1 LALNLALPLE
11 SAEGERRVALD
22 PSVVARLRK
31 NYNVN
36 VVIQANCG
44 QAAGFYDDDYEDV
57 PVVGSFSECV
67 ANAVL
72 VVKVQPPTID
82 EANLLPI
89 GSVLVSLITPYL
101 HLDVIEIFRT
111 RKITTLAMDLMPRIT
126 RAQSMDALSSQATVA
141 GYKAALL
148 AAELSPRLF
157 PMLTTAAGTIRPS
170 RVIVIGAG
178 VAGLQAIAT
187 ARRLGAQVEAYD
199 IRSAAREQIESLG
212 ASMID
217 TGVEAEGPG
226 GRARALNAEE
236 KQKQHDVLAEHMSR
250 AHAVICAAAIPGRRA
265 PRIITEDMVEGMMPD
280 TVIVDMAAETGGNCE
295 LSKPGESYWHGD
307 TLIVGPVNLPSSGA
321 VHATEMYALN
331 VYNLLKLLLD
341 ERGQLHLDWSDEI
354 ISSCLLTLDGNVYH
368 KHTADLME
376 IEGAPPISGQLQRSA
391 ESPDQASGWIE
402 EESGSDEQTDSNDL
416 SEDVDSADADKSS
429 PAASAA
435 TLAATNATT
444 DSATQSATQAT
455 TQTSQSTM
463 QNKAAPAGQ
472 DSNQSNGAHA
482 NKAIAGAGADT
493 QSVTQE
499 ASGTAASHTGEPQP
513 ETADTEEQTEE
524 VSGDSDVEDDA
535 PRDDLMLIK
544 GIGPALQNRLYAFQI
559 KTYTDLANLD
569 AEGIEKLERQLDDNS
584 ELDVSAWVA
593 QARELEKLQ

>member
-44 QAAGFYDDDYEDV
+44 HAAGFYDDDYEDV

-72 VVKVQPPTID
+72 VVKVRPPTID

-101 HLDVIEIFRT
+101 HLDVIDILRT

-217 TGVEAEGPG
+217 TGVDAEGPG
-226 GRARALNAEE
+226 GRARALNTEE
-236 KQKQHDVLAEHMSR
+236 KQKQHDVLADHMSR

-265 PRIITEDMVEGMMPD
+265 PLIITEDMVEGMMPD

-368 KHTADLME
+368 KHTADLMN
-376 IEGAPPISGQLQRSA
+376 IEVAPPISGNLQRSD
-391 ESPDQASGWIE
+391 ESPDQTSGWIE
-402 EESGSDEQTDSNDL
+402 EESIVDADSDTTPNSDNKVLSDAVDTTAAVYGSESVGGSQSAVQDSSPSAA
-416 SEDVDSADADKSS
+416 SEDAQ
-429 PAASAA
+429 P
-435 TLAATNATT
+435 
-444 DSATQSATQAT
+444 QSA
-455 TQTSQSTM
+455 
-463 QNKAAPAGQ
+463 KADVDAKTDEG
-472 DSNQSNGAHA
+472 
-482 NKAIAGAGADT
+482 
-493 QSVTQE
+493 
-499 ASGTAASHTGEPQP
+499 
-513 ETADTEEQTEE
+513 
-524 VSGDSDVEDDA
+524 SGDSDSHDDE
-535 PRDDLMLIK
+535 PRDDLMAIK

-559 KTYTDLANLD
+559 RTYADLANLD
-569 AEGIEKLERQLDDNS
+569 AQGIEKLERQLDDNS

-593 QARELEKLQ
+593 QAKELEKYQ

>member
-44 QAAGFYDDDYEDV
+44 HAAGFYDDDYEDV

-101 HLDVIEIFRT
+101 HLDVIEILRT

-217 TGVEAEGPG
+217 TGVDAEGPG

-236 KQKQHDVLAEHMSR
+236 KQKQHDVLADHMSR

-265 PRIITEDMVEGMMPD
+265 PLIITEDMVEGMMPD

-368 KHTADLME
+368 KHTADLMN
-376 IEGAPPISGQLQRSA
+376 IEAAPPISGNLQRSD
-391 ESPDQASGWIE
+391 ESPDQTSGWIE
-402 EESGSDEQTDSNDL
+402 EESAADADSDTTPNSDNTVLSGTVDTTAEVHGSESVGDSQSTVQDNTSQDL
-416 SEDVDSADADKSS
+416 SPSAASEDVQ
-429 PAASAA
+429 P
-435 TLAATNATT
+435 
-444 DSATQSATQAT
+444 QSA
-455 TQTSQSTM
+455 
-463 QNKAAPAGQ
+463 KADVDAKTDEG
-472 DSNQSNGAHA
+472 
-482 NKAIAGAGADT
+482 
-493 QSVTQE
+493 
-499 ASGTAASHTGEPQP
+499 
-513 ETADTEEQTEE
+513 
-524 VSGDSDVEDDA
+524 SGDSDSHDDE
-535 PRDDLMLIK
+535 PRDDLMAIN

-559 KTYTDLANLD
+559 RTYTDLANLD

-593 QARELEKLQ
+593 QAKELEKYQ

>member
-1 LALNLALPLE
+1 MALNLALPLE

-44 QAAGFYDDDYEDV
+44 HAAGFYDDDYEDV

-101 HLDVIEIFRT
+101 HLDVIEILRT

-217 TGVEAEGPG
+217 TGVDAEGPG

-236 KQKQHDVLAEHMSR
+236 KQKQHDVLADHMSR

-265 PRIITEDMVEGMMPD
+265 PLIITEDMVEGMMPD

-368 KHTADLME
+368 KHTADLMN
-376 IEGAPPISGQLQRSA
+376 IEAAPPISGNLQRSD
-391 ESPDQASGWIE
+391 ESPDQTSGWIE
-402 EESGSDEQTDSNDL
+402 EESAADADSDTTPNSDNTVLSGTVDTTAEVHGSESVGDSQSTVQDNTSQDL
-416 SEDVDSADADKSS
+416 SPSAASEDVQ
-429 PAASAA
+429 P
-435 TLAATNATT
+435 
-444 DSATQSATQAT
+444 QSA
-455 TQTSQSTM
+455 
-463 QNKAAPAGQ
+463 KADVDAKTDEG
-472 DSNQSNGAHA
+472 
-482 NKAIAGAGADT
+482 
-493 QSVTQE
+493 
-499 ASGTAASHTGEPQP
+499 
-513 ETADTEEQTEE
+513 
-524 VSGDSDVEDDA
+524 SGDSDSHDDE
-535 PRDDLMLIK
+535 PRDDLMAIN

-559 KTYTDLANLD
+559 RTYTDLANLD

-593 QARELEKLQ
+593 QAKELEKYQ

>member
-44 QAAGFYDDDYEDV
+44 HAAGFYDDDYEDV

-101 HLDVIEIFRT
+101 HLDVIEILRT

-217 TGVEAEGPG
+217 TGVDAEGPG

-236 KQKQHDVLAEHMSR
+236 KQKQHDVLADHMSR
-250 AHAVICAAAIPGRRA
+250 AHSVICAAAIPGRRA
-265 PRIITEDMVEGMMPD
+265 PLIITEDMVEGMMPD

-368 KHTADLME
+368 KHTADLMN
-376 IEGAPPISGQLQRSA
+376 IEAAPPISGNLQRSD
-391 ESPDQASGWIE
+391 ESPDQTSGWIE
-402 EESGSDEQTDSNDL
+402 EESAADADSDTTPNSDNTVLSGTVDTTAEVHGSESVGDSQSAVQDNTSQDL
-416 SEDVDSADADKSS
+416 SPSAASEDVQ
-429 PAASAA
+429 P
-435 TLAATNATT
+435 
-444 DSATQSATQAT
+444 QSA
-455 TQTSQSTM
+455 
-463 QNKAAPAGQ
+463 KADVDAKTDEG
-472 DSNQSNGAHA
+472 
-482 NKAIAGAGADT
+482 
-493 QSVTQE
+493 
-499 ASGTAASHTGEPQP
+499 
-513 ETADTEEQTEE
+513 
-524 VSGDSDVEDDA
+524 SGDSDSHDDE
-535 PRDDLMLIK
+535 PRDDLMAIN

-559 KTYTDLANLD
+559 RTYTDLANLD

-593 QARELEKLQ
+593 QAKELEKYQ

>member
-1 LALNLALPLE
+1 MALNLALPLE
-11 SAEGERRVALD
+11 SAAGERRVALD

-44 QAAGFYDDDYEDV
+44 HAAGFYDDDYEDV

-72 VVKVQPPTID
+72 IVKVQPPTID

-101 HLDVIEIFRT
+101 HLDVIEILRT

-217 TGVEAEGPG
+217 TGVDAEGPG

-236 KQKQHDVLAEHMSR
+236 KQKQHDVLADHMSR

-265 PRIITEDMVEGMMPD
+265 PLIITEDMVEGMMPD

-295 LSKPGESYWHGD
+295 LSKVGESYWHGD

-341 ERGQLHLDWSDEI
+341 ERGQLHLDWGDEI

-368 KHTADLME
+368 KHTADLMK
-376 IEGAPPISGQLQRSA
+376 IDVAPPISGQLQRSD
-391 ESPDQASGWIE
+391 ESPDQTSGWIE
-402 EESGSDEQTDSNDL
+402 EENTSDTNLESTTEASNNDL
-416 SEDVDSADADKSS
+416 SDAADSIDTDQGLLAGSASSSASSSVSDSAFSNAVQ
-429 PAASAA
+429 
-435 TLAATNATT
+435 TNAAQANETPGNANEVQSTAAHHGDQSEIQDSSTT
-444 DSATQSATQAT
+444 DATEH
-455 TQTSQSTM
+455 
-463 QNKAAPAGQ
+463 G
-472 DSNQSNGAHA
+472 DSNFELAQT
-482 NKAIAGAGADT
+482 K
-493 QSVTQE
+493 
-499 ASGTAASHTGEPQP
+499 
-513 ETADTEEQTEE
+513 TEEG
-524 VSGDSDVEDDA
+524 SGDSDTDDNE
-535 PRDDLMLIK
+535 PRDDLMAIK
-544 GIGPALQNRLYAFQI
+544 GIGPALQTRLYAFQI
-559 KTYTDLANLD
+559 KTYADLANLD
-569 AEGIEKLERQLDDNS
+569 ADGIEKLERQLDDNS
-584 ELDVSAWVA
+584 ELDVAAWVL
-593 QARELEKLQ
+593 QAKELEKLQ